1 MGRYYEEFE
10 VGQTF
15 VTEKR
20 TLSNADILA
29 FAELSGDHNKL
40 HVDEEYA
47 RNTPFKTR
55 IAHGPLGFAIATGLS
70 YSTGLFDR
78 TTLALLGVEWS
89 FTAPIFPGDTLHV
102 EMRVKSKR
110 ETSRPDR
117 GIVER
122 DFNLVNQDGVVVQ
135 KGVMTVMVKRTS
147 FNEQTAS

>member
-10 VGQTF
+10 IGQTF

-20 TLSNADILA
+20 TISNADILA
-29 FAELSGDHNKL
+29 FAELSGDRNKL
-40 HVDEEYA
+40 HVDEDYA
-47 RNTPFKTR
+47 KTTPFKTR

-70 YSTGLFDR
+70 YSTGLLDG

-102 EMRVKSKR
+102 EMLVKSKR

-122 DFNLVNQDGVVVQ
+122 EFRLINQHGVEVQ

-147 FNEQTAS
+147 FDGIAC

>member
-20 TLSNADILA
+20 TISDADISA

-40 HVDEEYA
+40 HIDEDYA
-47 RNTPFKTR
+47 KTTPFKTR

-70 YSTGLFDR
+70 YSTGLFDG

-102 EMRVKSKR
+102 EM
-110 ETSRPDR
+110 
-117 GIVER
+117 
-122 DFNLVNQDGVVVQ
+122 
-135 KGVMTVMVKRTS
+135 
-147 FNEQTAS
+147 

>member
-20 TLSNADILA
+20 TISDADISA

-40 HVDEEYA
+40 HIDEDYA
-47 RNTPFKTR
+47 KTTPFKTR

-70 YSTGLFDR
+70 YSTGLFDG

-102 EMRVKSKR
+102 EMLVKSKR
-110 ETSRPDR
+110 ETSRTDR
-117 GIVER
+117 GLVVR
-122 DFNLVNQDGVVVQ
+122 DFKLINQDGVVVQ

-147 FNEQTAS
+147 FNERTAS

>member
-1 MGRYYEEFE
+1 
-10 VGQTF
+10 
-15 VTEKR
+15 
-20 TLSNADILA
+20 
-29 FAELSGDHNKL
+29 
-40 HVDEEYA
+40 
-47 RNTPFKTR
+47 
-55 IAHGPLGFAIATGLS
+55 
-70 YSTGLFDR
+70 
-78 TTLALLGVEWS
+78 VEWS